1 MSLGDR
7 PIMAVLTLDFTIML
21 LLAFL
26 VSMAAAPQ
34 DEPDLQACLTE
45 DSGMLGMLQCYDD
58 DLGRQRAALAA
69 VLARIDSKLERW
81 PATLGVR
88 PAEARRALNQA
99 QALWA
104 ESADADCLA
113 GEALFG
119 EGNAFALDRLEC
131 DSRHV
136 EARIAEL
143 LAFEQAYLWTADAA
157 H

>member
-1 MSLGDR
+1 
-7 PIMAVLTLDFTIML
+7 ML
-21 LLAFL
+21 LLAIL
-26 VSMAAAPQ
+26 ASLATAPQ
-34 DEPDLQACLTE
+34 DEPNLQACLTE
-45 DSGMLGMLQCYDD
+45 NSGMLGTLQCNDE

-69 VLARIDSKLERW
+69 VLARIDGKLERW

-88 PAEARRALNQA
+88 PDQARRALNQA

-104 ESADADCLA
+104 ESADQDCLA

-119 EGNAFALDRLEC
+119 EGNAFALDRLDC
-131 DSRHV
+131 DRRHI

-157 H
+157 Q